1 MDAFQSALQGKVVLM
16 NEYFL
21 VGSVLDNAKDG
32 FLEILRGLCDNPEN
46 RPIEF
51 IETEYIY
58 SAVNSNGAN
67 VSLRARCVRNSP
79 GSDIQNCHLRYLGH
93 TDLKIDKEKKAMVR
107 TYIDCLTSSNL
118 NEYLQALG
126 FNLDAELIMKGY
138 LFHKGI
144 LKVVVSKAFSQ
155 VAQDQVHPITQSNFV
170 EISCVV
176 SVGQDIVADEVKKF
190 ADLLKPYV
198 RMDKM
203 NTLKTEL
210 NIQN

>member
-1 MDAFQSALQGKVVLM
+1 MEAFQSALQGKVVIM

-21 VGSVLDNAKDG
+21 IGSVLESAKDG

-67 VSLRARCVRNSP
+67 VNLRARCVRNSP
-79 GSDIQNCHLRYLGH
+79 DVQNCHLRYVGH
-93 TDLKIDKEKKAMVR
+93 TDFKIDKEKKAMVR

-126 FNLDAELIMKGY
+126 FNLDAELIMKGFM
-138 LFHKGI
+138 FHKGI

-155 VAQDQVHPITQSNFV
+155 SGDQIQPITQSNFV

-176 SVGQDIVADEVKKF
+176 SVGQDRVAEEVKKF

-198 RMDKM
+198 KMEKM
-203 NTLKTEL
+203 NTLQEEVERK
-210 NIQN
+210 